1 MQPLINI
8 ENKLALFYK
17 KYYKNELIKGC
28 IFFFSLGVL
37 YLIITIY
44 VESLL
49 WLRPINRFILF
60 WLFIVIELLLFY
72 KFILIPIIKL
82 YKLKE
87 GINNLDSSKIIGN
100 HFPEIKDKLFNL
112 LQLKQSNKTSE
123 LLIASIEQKS
133 DELNPFRF
141 SESISFQASLKYL
154 KYILLPAAF
163 FSLSLINGLN
173 LDFTQ
178 SFNRV
183 VNYQSEFSPP
193 APFTLSLQT
202 SSLDVVEGQSHK
214 VLITSKGKTVP
225 NEVKIVYNN
234 QTYFTKNEGKGVF
247 SFTFLNVI
255 NPIDFYFESGDVS
268 SPFYSIN
275 VIKTPRIKKV
285 KIKLDY
291 PYHTKKQDEI
301 IENTGNLSL
310 PEGTKVEWN
319 IDSKQTD
326 SVSFIEGERR
336 LFFNKLKADNFNFR
350 KTITSNL
357 EYKISSSNTNLKDFE
372 TLSYKIK
379 VVKDEYPTIT
389 IQTNIDSLYRGEAL
403 FAGKVSDDYGLKNLK
418 VVFYDQSNIDKV
430 IIVPIKLSK
439 ENTQTFFYQFPG
451 PTTIEDGVDY
461 EIYFQVSD
469 NDIINGSKS
478 ATSKKYAFRKKTNN
492 EVLQEQFKEQKESI
506 NTLENIFKNN
516 SLDQEKFL
524 KIQNELKNK
533 KDLSWR
539 DKNKIKKVI
548 DRQKKYNE
556 MIERQAEK
564 LYEALD
570 QNKKENK
577 RNQSK
582 TDNLKQRIKELLKS
596 EKQKRILTELQKLA
610 EKINKEDLIKKAE
623 KLAKNNKQQQRSLES
638 LLELTKRFYV
648 EEKTIQIANKLKEL
662 SKKQQNLFK
671 AQDVDLEKQKTIGKE
686 FKDVSKE
693 LDQLAKD
700 NQGLKNPMSLPD
712 LDELEKEVKESL
724 VKSEEKLYQK
734 ENVSAKKEQ
743 EKSSK
748 KMQEMSKKMQ
758 NSISEMQSNSID
770 ENIEDLRKILENL
783 LIFSFK
789 QEESLLRFKELSSG
803 HPDFGKELAKQ
814 NQLKTYFEHVD
825 DSLFVLSMRLPE
837 LTSKIQTELTNT
849 HYNLDRSLE
858 NFAENRFDSG
868 SANQQYVITSANILS
883 DFLSNLL
890 SNLKNS
896 KNSLGQKGKKNSF
909 SLPTIIE
916 KQKGI
921 SEKLKNGLQKNNKKG
936 QDGDEGKK
944 GQKGQKGSNGSKPN
958 TEFKEGPQSEDIFE
972 IFKQQSYLRETLIKI
987 MEKEGDS
994 NGTFKRAIKSME
1006 QLENEIINNG
1016 LTQSSL
1022 KRMQQ
1027 LEYQLLKLNT
1037 ALVKQGKENKKNATP
1052 NTSRYKNN
1060 NLKQLQFKKQFYN
1073 QIEILNRQSLPLQQD
1088 FEKKVQKY
1096 FSKKNKE

>member
-1 MQPLINI
+1 VLFLLKNAIIINI

-49 WLRPINRFILF
+49 WLKPINRFILF

-82 YKLKE
+82 FKLKE

-285 KIKLDY
+285 KINLDY

-319 IDSKQTD
+319 IDSKQTE

-350 KTITSNL
+350 KTIISNL

-389 IQTNIDSLYRGEAL
+389 IQTNIDSLYSGEAL

-478 ATSKKYAFRKKTNN
+478 VISKKYTFRKKTND

-506 NTLENIFKNN
+506 NTLENIFENN
-516 SLDQEKFL
+516 SLDQEKLL

-564 LYEALD
+564 LYKALD
-570 QNKKENK
+570 KNKF
-577 RNQSK
+577 NQSK
-582 TDNLKQRIKELLKS
+582 TDNLKQRIKELLKND
-596 EKQKRILTELQKLA
+596 KQKRILTELQKLS

-648 EEKTIQIANKLKEL
+648 EEKTIQIANKLEEL

-700 NQGLKNPMSLPD
+700 NQALKNPMSLPD
-712 LDELEKEVKESL
+712 LEELEKEVKESL

-868 SANQQYVITSANILS
+868 SANQQYVITSTNILS

-890 SNLKNS
+890 SNLQNS
-896 KNSLGQKGKKNSF
+896 KNSLGKKGKKNSF
-909 SLPTIIE
+909 SLPTLIE

-921 SEKLKNGLQKNNKKG
+921 SEKLKNGLQKSKKKG
-936 QDGDEGKK
+936 QDGNEGGKGKK
-944 GQKGQKGSNGSKPN
+944 GSSGSKS
-958 TEFKEGPQSEDIFE
+958 TSEFNEGGQSGDIFE
-972 IFKQQSYLRETLIKI
+972 IFKQQSYLRETLTKI
-987 MEKEGDS
+987 MAKEGDS
-994 NGTFKRAIKSME
+994 NGTFKKAIKSME

-1016 LTQSSL
+1016 FTQSTL

-1037 ALVKQGKENKKNATP
+1037 ALIQQGKEKNKKATP
-1052 NTSRYKNN
+1052 NTSNYKNN

-1073 QIEILNRQSLPLQQD
+1073 QIEILNRQSLPLQQN

>member
-1 MQPLINI
+1 MQSSINI

-49 WLRPINRFILF
+49 WLKPINRFVLF

-82 YKLKE
+82 FKLKE

-133 DELNPFRF
+133 DELYPFRF

-255 NPIDFYFESGDVS
+255 NPIDFYFESGVVS
-268 SPFYSIN
+268 SPFYNIN

-319 IDSKQTD
+319 IDSKQTET
-326 SVSFIEGERR
+326 VSFIEGERR
-336 LFFNKLKADNFNFR
+336 LFFNKLKSDNFNFR
-350 KTITSNL
+350 KTIISNL

-389 IQTNIDSLYRGEAL
+389 IQTNIDSLYGGEAL

-478 ATSKKYAFRKKTNN
+478 VISKKYTFRKKTND

-506 NTLENIFKNN
+506 NTLENIFENN
-516 SLDQEKFL
+516 SLDQKKLL

-539 DKNKIKKVI
+539 DKDKIKKVI
-548 DRQKKYNE
+548 DRQNKYNE

-570 QNKKENK
+570 QNRQENK

-582 TDNLKQRIKELLKS
+582 TDILKQRIKELLKS
-596 EKQKRILTELQKLA
+596 EKQKRILTELQKLS

-671 AQDVDLEKQKTIGKE
+671 AQDVDLEKQKTIGRE

-700 NQGLKNPMSLPD
+700 NQALKNPMSLPD
-712 LDELEKEVKESL
+712 LEELEKEVKESL
-724 VKSEEKLYQK
+724 VKSEKKLYQK
-734 ENVSAKKEQ
+734 ENVSAKKLQ

-748 KMQEMSKKMQ
+748 KMKEMSKKMQ

-868 SANQQYVITSANILS
+868 SANQQYVITSTNILS

-890 SNLKNS
+890 SNLQNS
-896 KNSLGQKGKKNSF
+896 KNSLGNKGKKNSF
-909 SLPTIIE
+909 SLPTLIE

-921 SEKLKNGLQKNNKKG
+921 SEKLKNGLQKSKKKG
-936 QDGDEGKK
+936 QDGHEGGKGKK
-944 GQKGQKGSNGSKPN
+944 GSSGSKSTSKFN
-958 TEFKEGPQSEDIFE
+958 EGGQSGDIFE
-972 IFKQQSYLRETLIKI
+972 IFKQQSYLRETLTKI
-987 MEKEGDS
+987 MAKEGDS
-994 NGTFKRAIKSME
+994 NGTFKKAIKSME

-1016 LTQSSL
+1016 FTQSVL

-1037 ALVKQGKENKKNATP
+1037 ALIQQGKEKNKKATP
-1052 NTSRYKNN
+1052 NTSNYKNN
-1060 NLKQLQFKKQFYN
+1060 NLKQLQFKKGFYN
-1073 QIEILNRQSLPLQQD
+1073 QIEILNRQSLPLQQN

>member
-1 MQPLINI
+1 MQSLINI

-49 WLRPINRFILF
+49 WLKPINRFILF

-82 YKLKE
+82 FKLKE

-100 HFPEIKDKLFNL
+100 HFPEIKDKLLNL
-112 LQLKQSNKTSE
+112 LQLKQANKTSE

-163 FSLSLINGLN
+163 FSLSFISGLN

-193 APFTLSLQT
+193 APFTLSLMP
-202 SSLDVVEGQSHK
+202 SSLEVIEGQSYK
-214 VLITSKGKTVP
+214 VLIASKGNTLP

-234 QTYFTKNEGKGVF
+234 QTYFTKNEGDGVF
-247 SFTFLNVI
+247 SFTFLNII
-255 NPIDFYFESGDVS
+255 NPVDFYFESGEVT
-268 SPFYSIN
+268 SPFYSIT
-275 VIKTPRIKKV
+275 VIKTPLIKKI

-291 PYHTKKQDEI
+291 PYHTKKQDET
-301 IENTGNLSL
+301 IENTGNFIL
-310 PEGTKVEWN
+310 PEGTNVEWN

-326 SVSFIEGERR
+326 SVAFIDGERR
-336 LFFNKLKADNFNFR
+336 MFFKRIKTDKFNY
-350 KTITSNL
+350 KKKITSNL

-379 VVKDEYPTIT
+379 VIKDEYPTIT
-389 IQTNIDSLYRGEAL
+389 IQTNIDSLFGGEAL
-403 FAGKVSDDYGLKNLK
+403 FAGKVSDDYGLKNLQ
-418 VVFYDQSNIDKV
+418 VVFYDQSKIDKV
-430 IIVPIKLSK
+430 NIVPIKLSK

-451 PTTIEDGVDY
+451 STSIKDGVNY

-478 ATSKKYAFRKKTNN
+478 VISKKYTFRKKTND

-506 NTLENIFKNN
+506 NTLENIYENN
-516 SLDQEKFL
+516 RLEQDKLQ

-539 DKNKIKKVI
+539 DKNKVKKVV
-548 DRQKKYNE
+548 DRQNKYNE

-564 LYEALD
+564 LYKALD
-570 QNKKENK
+570 KNKF
-577 RNQSK
+577 NQSK
-582 TDNLKQRIKELLKS
+582 TENLKQRIKELLKTD
-596 EKQKRILTELQKLA
+596 KQKRILTELQKLS

-648 EEKTIQIANKLKEL
+648 EEKTIQIANKLEEL

-671 AQDVDLEKQKTIGKE
+671 TQDVNLEKQKKIRKE
-686 FKDVSKE
+686 FKDISKE
-693 LDQLAKD
+693 LDQLVKD

-712 LDELEKEVKESL
+712 LEELEKEVKESL

-868 SANQQYVITSANILS
+868 SANQQYVITSTNILS

-890 SNLKNS
+890 SNLQNS
-896 KNSLGQKGKKNSF
+896 KNSLGKKGEKNSF
-909 SLPTIIE
+909 SLPTLIE

-921 SEKLKNGLQKNNKKG
+921 SEKLKNGLQKSKKKG
-936 QDGDEGKK
+936 QDGNEGKK
-944 GQKGQKGSNGSKPN
+944 GKKDPSGSKSSS
-958 TEFKEGPQSEDIFE
+958 EFNEGGQSGDLFE
-972 IFKQQSYLRETLIKI
+972 IFKQQSYLRETLTKI
-987 MEKEGDS
+987 MAREGDPK
-994 NGTFKRAIKSME
+994 GTFKKAIKSME

-1016 LTQSSL
+1016 FTQSTL

-1037 ALVKQGKENKKNATP
+1037 ALIQQGKEKNKKATP
-1052 NTSRYKNN
+1052 NTLNYKNN

-1073 QIEILNRQSLPLQQD
+1073 QIEILNRQSLPLQQN

>member
-1 MQPLINI
+1 MQSLINI

-28 IFFFSLGVL
+28 IFFFSLGIL
-37 YLIITIY
+37 YLIITVY
-44 VESLL
+44 VESIL
-49 WLRPINRFILF
+49 WLKPINRFVLF
-60 WLFIVIELLLFY
+60 WLFIAIELLLFS

-82 YKLKE
+82 FKLKD

-100 HFPEIKDKLFNL
+100 HFPEIKDKLLNL
-112 LQLKQSNKTSE
+112 LQLKQANKTSE

-163 FSLSLINGLN
+163 FSLSFISGLN

-193 APFTLSLQT
+193 APFTLSLMP
-202 SSLDVVEGQSHK
+202 SSLEVIEGQSHK
-214 VLITSKGKTVP
+214 VLIASKGNTLP

-234 QTYFTKNEGKGVF
+234 QTYFTKNEGDGVF
-247 SFTFLNVI
+247 SFTFLNIIKPV
-255 NPIDFYFESGDVS
+255 DFYFESGEVA
-268 SPFYSIN
+268 SPFYSIT
-275 VIKTPRIKKV
+275 VIKIPLIKKI

-291 PYHTKKQDEI
+291 PYYTKKQDET

-326 SVSFIEGERR
+326 SVAFIDGERR
-336 LFFNKLKADNFNFR
+336 MFFKRIKTDKFNY
-350 KTITSNL
+350 KKKITSNL

-379 VVKDEYPTIT
+379 VIKDEYPTIT
-389 IQTNIDSLYRGEAL
+389 IQTNIDSLYGGEAL
-403 FAGKVSDDYGLKNLK
+403 FAGKVSDDYGLKNLQ
-418 VVFYDQSNIDKV
+418 VVFYDQSKIDKV
-430 IIVPIKLSK
+430 NIVPIKLSK

-451 PTTIEDGVDY
+451 STSIKDGVNY

-478 ATSKKYAFRKKTNN
+478 VISKKYTFRKKTND

-506 NTLENIFKNN
+506 NTLENIYENN
-516 SLDQEKFL
+516 RLEQDKLQ

-539 DKNKIKKVI
+539 DKNKVKKVV
-548 DRQKKYNE
+548 DRQNKYNE

-564 LYEALD
+564 LYKALD
-570 QNKKENK
+570 KNKF
-577 RNQSK
+577 NQSK
-582 TDNLKQRIKELLKS
+582 TENLKQRIKELLKTD
-596 EKQKRILTELQKLA
+596 KQKRILTELQKLS

-648 EEKTIQIANKLKEL
+648 EEKTIQIANKLEEL

-671 AQDVDLEKQKTIGKE
+671 TQDVNLEKQKKIRKE
-686 FKDVSKE
+686 FKDISKE
-693 LDQLAKD
+693 LDQLVKD

-712 LDELEKEVKESL
+712 LEELEKEVKESL

-868 SANQQYVITSANILS
+868 SANQQYVITSTNILS

-890 SNLKNS
+890 SNLQNS
-896 KNSLGQKGKKNSF
+896 KNSLGKKGKKNSF
-909 SLPTIIE
+909 SLPTLIE

-921 SEKLKNGLQKNNKKG
+921 SEKLKNGLQKSKKKG
-936 QDGDEGKK
+936 QDGNEGEKGKK
-944 GQKGQKGSNGSKPN
+944 DPSGSKS
-958 TEFKEGPQSEDIFE
+958 TSEFNEGGQSGDLFE
-972 IFKQQSYLRETLIKI
+972 IFKQQSYLRETLTKI
-987 MEKEGDS
+987 MAREGDP
-994 NGTFKRAIKSME
+994 NGTFKKAIKSME

-1016 LTQSSL
+1016 FTQSTL

-1037 ALVKQGKENKKNATP
+1037 ALIQQGKEKNKKATP
-1052 NTSRYKNN
+1052 NTSNYKNN

-1073 QIEILNRQSLPLQQD
+1073 QIEILNRQSLPLQQN

>member
-1 MQPLINI
+1 MQSSINI

-49 WLRPINRFILF
+49 WLKPINRFVLF

-82 YKLKE
+82 FKLKE

-319 IDSKQTD
+319 IDSKQTE

-336 LFFNKLKADNFNFR
+336 LFFNKLKSDNFNFR
-350 KTITSNL
+350 KTIISNL

-389 IQTNIDSLYRGEAL
+389 IQTNIDSLYSGEAL

-478 ATSKKYAFRKKTNN
+478 ATSKKYTFRKKTND

-516 SLDQEKFL
+516 SLDQEKLL

-570 QNKKENK
+570 QNKQENK

-596 EKQKRILTELQKLA
+596 EKQKRILTELQKLS

-671 AQDVDLEKQKTIGKE
+671 AQDVDLEKQKTIGRE

-700 NQGLKNPMSLPD
+700 NQALKNPMSLPD
-712 LDELEKEVKESL
+712 LEELEKEVKESL
-724 VKSEEKLYQK
+724 VKSEKKLYQK
-734 ENVSAKKEQ
+734 ENVSAKKLQ

-748 KMQEMSKKMQ
+748 KMKEMSKKMQ

-868 SANQQYVITSANILS
+868 SANQQYVITSTNILS

-890 SNLKNS
+890 SNLQNS
-896 KNSLGQKGKKNSF
+896 KNSLGNNGKKNSF
-909 SLPTIIE
+909 SLPTLIE

-921 SEKLKNGLQKNNKKG
+921 SEKLKNGLQKSKKKG
-936 QDGDEGKK
+936 QDGHEGGKGKK
-944 GQKGQKGSNGSKPN
+944 GSSGSKSTSKFN
-958 TEFKEGPQSEDIFE
+958 EGGQSGDIFE
-972 IFKQQSYLRETLIKI
+972 IFKQQSYLRETLTKI
-987 MEKEGDS
+987 MAKEGDS
-994 NGTFKRAIKSME
+994 NGTFKKAIKSME

-1016 LTQSSL
+1016 FTQSAL

-1037 ALVKQGKENKKNATP
+1037 ALIQQGKEKNKKATP
-1052 NTSRYKNN
+1052 NTSNYKNN

-1073 QIEILNRQSLPLQQD
+1073 QIEILNRQSLPLQQN

>member
-1 MQPLINI
+1 MQSLINI

-82 YKLKE
+82 FKLKE

-100 HFPEIKDKLFNL
+100 HFPEIKDKLLNL
-112 LQLKQSNKTSE
+112 LQLKQANKTSE

-163 FSLSLINGLN
+163 FSLSLINGLD

-255 NPIDFYFESGDVS
+255 NPIDFYFESGVVS
-268 SPFYSIN
+268 SPFYNIN

-350 KTITSNL
+350 KTIISSL

-389 IQTNIDSLYRGEAL
+389 IQTNIDSLYSGEAL

-418 VVFYDQSNIDKV
+418 VVFYDQSKIDKV
-430 IIVPIKLSK
+430 NIVPIKLSK

-478 ATSKKYAFRKKTNN
+478 VISKKYTFRKKTND

-506 NTLENIFKNN
+506 NTLENIFENN
-516 SLDQEKFL
+516 SLDQEKLL

-564 LYEALD
+564 LYKVLD
-570 QNKKENK
+570 KNKF
-577 RNQSK
+577 NQSK
-582 TDNLKQRIKELLKS
+582 TDNLKQRIKELLKND
-596 EKQKRILTELQKLA
+596 KQKRILTELQKLS

-648 EEKTIQIANKLKEL
+648 EEKTIQIANKLEEL

-712 LDELEKEVKESL
+712 LEELEKEVKESL

-868 SANQQYVITSANILS
+868 SANQQYVITSTNILS

-890 SNLKNS
+890 SNLQNS
-896 KNSLGQKGKKNSF
+896 KNSLGKKGKKNSF
-909 SLPTIIE
+909 SLPTLIE

-921 SEKLKNGLQKNNKKG
+921 SEKLKNGLQKSKKKG
-936 QDGDEGKK
+936 QDGHEGGKGKK
-944 GQKGQKGSNGSKPN
+944 GSSGSKS
-958 TEFKEGPQSEDIFE
+958 TSEFNEGGQSGDIFE
-972 IFKQQSYLRETLIKI
+972 IFKQQSYLRETLTKI
-987 MEKEGDS
+987 MAKEGDS
-994 NGTFKRAIKSME
+994 NGTFKKAIKSME

-1016 LTQSSL
+1016 FTQSAL

-1037 ALVKQGKENKKNATP
+1037 ALIQQGKEKNKKATP
-1052 NTSRYKNN
+1052 NTSNYKNN

-1073 QIEILNRQSLPLQQD
+1073 QIEILNRQSLPLQQN

>member
-1 MQPLINI
+1 MQSLTNI

-17 KYYKNELIKGC
+17 KYYKNDLIKGC
-28 IFFFSLGVL
+28 IFFFSLGIL
-37 YLIITIY
+37 YLIITVY
-44 VESLL
+44 VESVL
-49 WLRPINRFILF
+49 WLKPINRFVLF
-60 WLFIVIELLLFY
+60 WLFIVIELLLFS

-82 YKLKE
+82 FKLKE

-100 HFPEIKDKLFNL
+100 YFPEIKDKLLNL
-112 LQLKQSNKTSE
+112 LQLKQADKTSD

-234 QTYFTKNEGKGVF
+234 QTYFTKNEGKGAF
-247 SFTFLNVI
+247 SFIFLNVI

-275 VIKTPRIKKV
+275 VIKTPLIKKV

-319 IDSKQTD
+319 IDSKQTE

-336 LFFNKLKADNFNFR
+336 LFFSKLTEDNFNFR
-350 KTITSNL
+350 KTIISSL

-389 IQTNIDSLYRGEAL
+389 IQTNIDSLYSGEAL

-430 IIVPIKLSK
+430 NIVPIKLSK

-451 PTTIEDGVDY
+451 STSIEDGVDY

-478 ATSKKYAFRKKTNN
+478 VISKKYTFRKKTND
-492 EVLQEQFKEQKESI
+492 EVLQEQIKEQKESI

-516 SLDQEKFL
+516 SLDQEKLL

-539 DKNKIKKVI
+539 DKNKINKVI
-548 DRQKKYNE
+548 DRQNKYNE

-564 LYEALD
+564 LYKALD
-570 QNKKENK
+570 KNKF
-577 RNQSK
+577 NQSK
-582 TDNLKQRIKELLKS
+582 SDNLKQRIKELLKND
-596 EKQKRILTELQKLA
+596 KQKRILTELQKLS
-610 EKINKEDLIKKAE
+610 EKINKEELIKKAE

-648 EEKTIQIANKLKEL
+648 EEKTIQIANKLEEL

-712 LDELEKEVKESL
+712 LEELEKEVKESL
-724 VKSEEKLYQK
+724 VKSEKKLYQK
-734 ENVSAKKEQ
+734 ENVLAKKEQ

-868 SANQQYVITSANILS
+868 SANQQYVITSTNILS

-890 SNLKNS
+890 SNLQNS
-896 KNSLGQKGKKNSF
+896 KNSLGKKGKKNSF
-909 SLPTIIE
+909 SLPTLIE

-921 SEKLKNGLQKNNKKG
+921 SEKLKNGLQKSKKKG
-936 QDGDEGKK
+936 QDGNEGEKGKK
-944 GQKGQKGSNGSKPN
+944 GSSGSKS
-958 TEFKEGPQSEDIFE
+958 TSEFNKGGQSGDIFE
-972 IFKQQSYLRETLIKI
+972 IFKQQSYLRETLTKI
-987 MEKEGDS
+987 MAKEGDS
-994 NGTFKRAIKSME
+994 NGTFKKAIKSME

-1016 LTQSSL
+1016 FTQSTL

-1037 ALVKQGKENKKNATP
+1037 ALVQQGKQKNKKATP
-1052 NTSRYKNN
+1052 NTSNYKNN

-1073 QIEILNRQSLPLQQD
+1073 QIEILNRQSLPLQQN

>member
-1 MQPLINI
+1 MQSSINI

-49 WLRPINRFILF
+49 WLKPINRFVLF

-82 YKLKE
+82 FKLKE

-100 HFPEIKDKLFNL
+100 HFPEIKDKLLNL
-112 LQLKQSNKTSE
+112 LQLKQANKTSE

-275 VIKTPRIKKV
+275 IIKTPRIKKV
-285 KIKLDY
+285 KINLDY

-310 PEGTKVEWN
+310 PEGTKVQWN

-326 SVSFIEGERR
+326 SVAFIDGARR
-336 LFFNKLKADNFNFR
+336 FFFNKLADDNFNFK

-478 ATSKKYAFRKKTNN
+478 AISKKYTFRKKTND

-516 SLDQEKFL
+516 GLDQEKLL

-671 AQDVDLEKQKTIGKE
+671 AQDVDLEKQKTIGRE

-700 NQGLKNPMSLPD
+700 NQALKNPMSLPD
-712 LDELEKEVKESL
+712 LEELEKEVKESL

-734 ENVSAKKEQ
+734 ANVSAKKEQ

-868 SANQQYVITSANILS
+868 SANQQYVITSTNILS

-890 SNLKNS
+890 SNLQNS
-896 KNSLGQKGKKNSF
+896 KNSLGNKGKKNSF
-909 SLPTIIE
+909 SLPTLIE

-921 SEKLKNGLQKNNKKG
+921 SEKLKNGLQKSKKKG
-936 QDGDEGKK
+936 QDGHEGGKGKK
-944 GQKGQKGSNGSKPN
+944 GSSGSKSTSKFN
-958 TEFKEGPQSEDIFE
+958 EGGQSGDIFE
-972 IFKQQSYLRETLIKI
+972 IFKQQSYLRETLTKI
-987 MEKEGDS
+987 MAKEGDS
-994 NGTFKRAIKSME
+994 NGTFKKAIKSME

-1016 LTQSSL
+1016 FTQSVL

-1037 ALVKQGKENKKNATP
+1037 ALIQQGKEKNKKATP
-1052 NTSRYKNN
+1052 NTSNYKNN

-1073 QIEILNRQSLPLQQD
+1073 QIEILNRQSLPLQQN

>member
-1 MQPLINI
+1 MQSLINI

-49 WLRPINRFILF
+49 WLKPINRFILF

-82 YKLKE
+82 FKLKE

-100 HFPEIKDKLFNL
+100 HFPEIKDKLLNL
-112 LQLKQSNKTSE
+112 LQLKQANKTSE

-163 FSLSLINGLN
+163 FSLSFISGLN

-193 APFTLSLQT
+193 APFTLSLMP
-202 SSLDVVEGQSHK
+202 SSLEVIEGQSHK
-214 VLITSKGKTVP
+214 VLIASKGNTLP

-234 QTYFTKNEGKGVF
+234 QTYFTKNEGDGVF
-247 SFTFLNVI
+247 SFTFLNIIKPV
-255 NPIDFYFESGDVS
+255 DFYFESGEVA
-268 SPFYSIN
+268 SPFYSIT
-275 VIKTPRIKKV
+275 VIKTPLIKKI

-291 PYHTKKQDEI
+291 PYHTKKQDET
-301 IENTGNLSL
+301 IENTGNFIL
-310 PEGTKVEWN
+310 PEGTNVEWN

-326 SVSFIEGERR
+326 SVAFIDGERR
-336 LFFNKLKADNFNFR
+336 MFFKRIKTDKFNY
-350 KTITSNL
+350 KKKITSNL

-379 VVKDEYPTIT
+379 VIKDEYPTIT
-389 IQTNIDSLYRGEAL
+389 IQTNIDSLYGGEAL
-403 FAGKVSDDYGLKNLK
+403 FAGKVSDDYGLKNLQ
-418 VVFYDQSNIDKV
+418 VVFYDQSKIDKV
-430 IIVPIKLSK
+430 NIVPIKLSK

-451 PTTIEDGVDY
+451 STSIKDGVNY

-478 ATSKKYAFRKKTNN
+478 VISKKYTFRKKTND

-506 NTLENIFKNN
+506 NTLENIYENN
-516 SLDQEKFL
+516 RLEQDKLQ

-539 DKNKIKKVI
+539 DKNKVKKVV
-548 DRQKKYNE
+548 DRQNKYNE

-564 LYEALD
+564 LYKALD
-570 QNKKENK
+570 KNKF
-577 RNQSK
+577 NQSK
-582 TDNLKQRIKELLKS
+582 TENLKQRIKELLKS
-596 EKQKRILTELQKLA
+596 DKQKRILTELQKLS

-648 EEKTIQIANKLKEL
+648 EEKTIQIANKLEEL

-671 AQDVDLEKQKTIGKE
+671 TQDVNLEKQKKIRKE
-686 FKDVSKE
+686 FKDISKE
-693 LDQLAKD
+693 LDQLVKD

-712 LDELEKEVKESL
+712 LEELEKEVKESL

-734 ENVSAKKEQ
+734 ESVSAKKEQ
-743 EKSSK
+743 EKSSN
-748 KMQEMSKKMQ
+748 KMQEMSKKIQ
-758 NSISEMQSNSID
+758 NSVSEMQSNNID

-868 SANQQYVITSANILS
+868 SANQQYVITSTNILS

-890 SNLKNS
+890 SNLQNS
-896 KNSLGQKGKKNSF
+896 KNSLGKKGKKNSF
-909 SLPTIIE
+909 SLPTLIE

-921 SEKLKNGLQKNNKKG
+921 SEKLKNGLQKSKKKDQG
-936 QDGDEGKK
+936 GNEGEKGKK
-944 GQKGQKGSNGSKPN
+944 DPSGSKS
-958 TEFKEGPQSEDIFE
+958 TSEFNEGGQSGDLFE
-972 IFKQQSYLRETLIKI
+972 IFKQQSYLRETLTKI
-987 MEKEGDS
+987 MAREGDS
-994 NGTFKRAIKSME
+994 NGVFKKVIKSME

-1016 LTQSSL
+1016 FTQSTL

-1037 ALVKQGKENKKNATP
+1037 ALIQQGKEKNKKATP
-1052 NTSRYKNN
+1052 NTSNYKNN

-1073 QIEILNRQSLPLQQD
+1073 QIEILNRQSLPLQQN

>member
-1 MQPLINI
+1 MQSLINI

-100 HFPEIKDKLFNL
+100 HFPEIKDKLLNL
-112 LQLKQSNKTSE
+112 LQLKQANKTSE

-319 IDSKQTD
+319 IDSKQTE

-336 LFFNKLKADNFNFR
+336 LFFNKLKSDNFNFR
-350 KTITSNL
+350 KTIISNL

-389 IQTNIDSLYRGEAL
+389 IQTNIDSLYSGEAL

-478 ATSKKYAFRKKTNN
+478 ATSKKYTFRKKTND

-516 SLDQEKFL
+516 SLDQEKLL

-570 QNKKENK
+570 QNKQENK

-596 EKQKRILTELQKLA
+596 EKQKRILTELQKLS

-671 AQDVDLEKQKTIGKE
+671 AQDVDLEKQKTIGRE

-700 NQGLKNPMSLPD
+700 NQALKKPMSLPD
-712 LDELEKEVKESL
+712 LEELEKEVKESL
-724 VKSEEKLYQK
+724 VKSEKKLYQK
-734 ENVSAKKEQ
+734 ENVSAKKLQ

-748 KMQEMSKKMQ
+748 KMKEMSKKMQ

-868 SANQQYVITSANILS
+868 SANQQYVITSTNILS

-890 SNLKNS
+890 SNLQNS
-896 KNSLGQKGKKNSF
+896 KNSLGNKGKKNSF
-909 SLPTIIE
+909 SLPTLIE

-921 SEKLKNGLQKNNKKG
+921 SEKLKNGLQKSKKKG
-936 QDGDEGKK
+936 QDGHEGGKGKK
-944 GQKGQKGSNGSKPN
+944 GSSGSKS
-958 TEFKEGPQSEDIFE
+958 TSEFNEGGQSGDIFE
-972 IFKQQSYLRETLIKI
+972 IFKQQSYLRETLTKI
-987 MEKEGDS
+987 MAKEGDS
-994 NGTFKRAIKSME
+994 NGTFKKAIKSME

-1016 LTQSSL
+1016 FTQSTL

-1037 ALVKQGKENKKNATP
+1037 ALIQQGKEKNKKATP
-1052 NTSRYKNN
+1052 NTSNYKNN

-1073 QIEILNRQSLPLQQD
+1073 QIEILNRQSLPLQQN

>member
-1 MQPLINI
+1 MQSLINI

-49 WLRPINRFILF
+49 WLKPINRFILF

-82 YKLKE
+82 FKLKE

-100 HFPEIKDKLFNL
+100 HFPEIKDKLLNL
-112 LQLKQSNKTSE
+112 LQLKQANKTSE

-163 FSLSLINGLN
+163 FSLSFISGLN

-193 APFTLSLQT
+193 APFTLSLMP
-202 SSLDVVEGQSHK
+202 SSLEVVEGQSHK
-214 VLITSKGKTVP
+214 VLIASKGNTLP

-234 QTYFTKNEGKGVF
+234 QTYFTKNEGDGVF
-247 SFTFLNVI
+247 SFTFLNII
-255 NPIDFYFESGDVS
+255 NPVDFYFESGEVT
-268 SPFYSIN
+268 SPFYSIT
-275 VIKTPRIKKV
+275 VIKTPLIKKI

-291 PYHTKKQDEI
+291 PNHTKKQDET
-301 IENTGNLSL
+301 IENTGNFIL
-310 PEGTKVEWN
+310 PEGTNVEWN

-326 SVSFIEGERR
+326 SVAFIDGERR
-336 LFFNKLKADNFNFR
+336 MFFKRIKTDKFNY
-350 KTITSNL
+350 KKKITSNL

-379 VVKDEYPTIT
+379 VIKDEYPTIT
-389 IQTNIDSLYRGEAL
+389 IQTNIDSLFGGEAL
-403 FAGKVSDDYGLKNLK
+403 FAGKVSDDYGLKNLQ
-418 VVFYDQSNIDKV
+418 VVFYDQSKIDKV
-430 IIVPIKLSK
+430 NIVSIKLSK

-451 PTTIEDGVDY
+451 STSIKDGVNY

-478 ATSKKYAFRKKTNN
+478 VISKKYTFRKKTND

-506 NTLENIFKNN
+506 NTLENIYENN
-516 SLDQEKFL
+516 WLEQDKLQ

-533 KDLSWR
+533 KDLNWR
-539 DKNKIKKVI
+539 DKNKIKKVV
-548 DRQKKYNE
+548 DRQNKYNE

-564 LYEALD
+564 LYKALD
-570 QNKKENK
+570 KNKF
-577 RNQSK
+577 NQSK
-582 TDNLKQRIKELLKS
+582 TENLKQRIKELLKS
-596 EKQKRILTELQKLA
+596 DKQKRILTELQKLS

-623 KLAKNNKQQQRSLES
+623 KLAKNNKQQQRGLES

-648 EEKTIQIANKLKEL
+648 EEKTIQIANKLEEL

-671 AQDVDLEKQKTIGKE
+671 TQDVNLEKQKTIRKE
-686 FKDVSKE
+686 FKDISKE

-712 LDELEKEVKESL
+712 LEELEKEVKESL

-734 ENVSAKKEQ
+734 ESVSAKKEQ

-748 KMQEMSKKMQ
+748 KMQEMSKKIQ
-758 NSISEMQSNSID
+758 NSVSEMQSNSID

-868 SANQQYVITSANILS
+868 SANQQYVITSTNILS

-890 SNLKNS
+890 SNLQNS
-896 KNSLGQKGKKNSF
+896 KNSLGKKGKKNSF
-909 SLPTIIE
+909 SLPTLIE

-921 SEKLKNGLQKNNKKG
+921 SEKLKNGLQKSKKKD
-936 QDGDEGKK
+936 QDGNEGEKGKK
-944 GQKGQKGSNGSKPN
+944 DPSGSKS
-958 TEFKEGPQSEDIFE
+958 TSEFNEGGQSGDLFE
-972 IFKQQSYLRETLIKI
+972 IFKQQSYLRETLTKI
-987 MEKEGDS
+987 MAREGDS
-994 NGTFKRAIKSME
+994 NGVFKKVIKSME

-1016 LTQSSL
+1016 FTQSTL

-1027 LEYQLLKLNT
+1027 LEYKLLKLNT
-1037 ALVKQGKENKKNATP
+1037 ALIQQGKEKNKKATP
-1052 NTSRYKNN
+1052 NTSNYKNN

-1073 QIEILNRQSLPLQQD
+1073 QIEILNRQSLPLQQN

>member
-1 MQPLINI
+1 MQSLTNI
-8 ENKLALFYK
+8 ENKLTLFYK

-28 IFFFSLGVL
+28 IFFFSLGVF
-37 YLIITIY
+37 YLIITVY
-44 VESLL
+44 VESVL
-49 WLRPINRFILF
+49 WLKPVNRFVLF

-82 YKLKE
+82 FKLKE

-100 HFPEIKDKLFNL
+100 HFPEIKDKLLNL
-112 LQLKQSNKTSE
+112 LQLKQVNKTSE

-133 DELNPFRF
+133 EELTPFRF
-141 SESISFQASLKYL
+141 SESVSFQANLKYL
-154 KYILLPAAF
+154 KYTLLPAVF
-163 FSLSLINGLN
+163 FSLSLISELN

-183 VNYQSEFSPP
+183 INYQSEFSPP
-193 APFTLSLQT
+193 APFTLSLPT
-202 SSLDVVEGQSHK
+202 SSLDVVEGQSQK
-214 VLITSKGKTVP
+214 VLIASKGNTQP
-225 NEVKIVYNN
+225 NEVKITYNN
-234 QTYFTKNEGKGVF
+234 QTYFTKNEGEGFF

-255 NPIDFYFESGDVS
+255 NPIDFYFESGIVS
-268 SPFYSIN
+268 SPFYTIN
-275 VIKTPRIKKV
+275 VIKTPRIKNI

-301 IENTGNLSL
+301 IENTGNFIL

-326 SVSFIEGERR
+326 SIAFIEGERR
-336 LFFNKLKADNFNFR
+336 LFFNKLKKDGFNFK
-350 KTITSNL
+350 KTIKNNL
-357 EYKISSSNTNLKDFE
+357 EYKISSSNANLKDFE

-389 IQTNIDSLYRGEAL
+389 IQTNIDSLYGGEAL

-418 VVFYDQSNIDKV
+418 VIFYDQSKKDNVSIE
-430 IIVPIKLSK
+430 PIKLSK

-451 PTTIEDGVDY
+451 STTIEDGIDY
-461 EIYFQVSD
+461 EIYFKVSD

-478 ATSKKYAFRKKTNN
+478 VISKKYSFRKKTNS
-492 EVLQEQFKEQKESI
+492 EVLQEQFKEQRESI
-506 NTLENIFKNN
+506 NTLENIFENN
-516 SLDQEKFL
+516 RLEEEKLF

-533 KDLSWR
+533 KEFSWR
-539 DKNKIKKVI
+539 DKNKVKNVI

-564 LYEALD
+564 LYKSLD
-570 QNKKENK
+570 QNKQVNK
-577 RNQSK
+577 LSQSK
-582 TDNLKQRIKELLKS
+582 TDNLKERVKELLKS
-596 EKQKRILTELQKLA
+596 DKQKRILSELQKLS
-610 EKINKEDLIKKAE
+610 EKINKEDFIKKAE

-648 EEKTIQIANKLKEL
+648 EEKTIQLANKIQEL
-662 SKKQQNLFK
+662 SKKQQNLDNS
-671 AQDVDLEKQKTIGKE
+671 QDLALEKQKTIGKE
-686 FKDVSKE
+686 FKDISKE
-693 LDQLAKD
+693 LDQLVKD
-700 NQGLKNPMSLPD
+700 NQGLKDPMSLPD
-712 LDELEKEVKESL
+712 LKEIENDVNESL
-724 VKSEEKLYQK
+724 VKSEEKLFK
-734 ENVSAKKEQ
+734 KDNISAKKEQ
-743 EKSSK
+743 EKSSQ
-748 KMQEMSKKMQ
+748 KMQEMSNKIQ
-758 NSISEMQSNSID
+758 NSISEMQSNSVD

-783 LIFSFK
+783 LVFSFK

-921 SEKLKNGLQKNNKKG
+921 SEKLKNKLQKSKKKG
-936 QDGDEGKK
+936 QDGSEGEKGKK
-944 GQKGQKGSNGSKPN
+944 GSSGSKP
-958 TEFKEGPQSEDIFE
+958 TSEFNEGGQSGDIFE
-972 IFKQQSYLRETLIKI
+972 IFKQQSYLRETLTKI
-987 MEKEGDS
+987 MANEGDS
-994 NGTFKRAIKSME
+994 NGAFKKAIKSME

-1016 LTQSSL
+1016 FTQSTL

-1037 ALVKQGKENKKNATP
+1037 ALIQQGKENKKIATP

>member
-1 MQPLINI
+1 MQSLINI

-49 WLRPINRFILF
+49 WLKPINRFILF

-82 YKLKE
+82 FKLKE

-100 HFPEIKDKLFNL
+100 HFPEIKDKLLNL
-112 LQLKQSNKTSE
+112 LQLKQANKTSE

-163 FSLSLINGLN
+163 FSLSFISGLN

-193 APFTLSLQT
+193 APFTLSLMP
-202 SSLDVVEGQSHK
+202 SSLEVIEGQSYK
-214 VLITSKGKTVP
+214 VLIASKGNTLP

-234 QTYFTKNEGKGVF
+234 QTYFTKNEGDGVF
-247 SFTFLNVI
+247 SFTFLNII
-255 NPIDFYFESGDVS
+255 NPVDFYFESGEVT
-268 SPFYSIN
+268 SPFYSIT
-275 VIKTPRIKKV
+275 VIKTPLIKKI

-291 PYHTKKQDEI
+291 PYHTKKQDET
-301 IENTGNLSL
+301 IENTGNFIL
-310 PEGTKVEWN
+310 PEGTNVEWN

-326 SVSFIEGERR
+326 SVAFIDGERR
-336 LFFNKLKADNFNFR
+336 MFFKRIKTDKFNY
-350 KTITSNL
+350 KKKITSNL

-379 VVKDEYPTIT
+379 VIKDEYPTIT
-389 IQTNIDSLYRGEAL
+389 IQTNIDSLYGGEAL
-403 FAGKVSDDYGLKNLK
+403 FAGKVSDDYGLKNLQ
-418 VVFYDQSNIDKV
+418 VVFYDQSKIDKV
-430 IIVPIKLSK
+430 NIVPIKLSK

-451 PTTIEDGVDY
+451 STSIKDGVNY

-478 ATSKKYAFRKKTNN
+478 VISKKYTFRKKTND

-506 NTLENIFKNN
+506 NTLENIYENN
-516 SLDQEKFL
+516 RLEQDKLQ

-539 DKNKIKKVI
+539 DKNKVKKVV
-548 DRQKKYNE
+548 DRQNKYNE

-564 LYEALD
+564 LYKALD
-570 QNKKENK
+570 KNKF
-577 RNQSK
+577 NQSK
-582 TDNLKQRIKELLKS
+582 TENLKQRIKELLKTD
-596 EKQKRILTELQKLA
+596 KQKRILTELQKLS

-648 EEKTIQIANKLKEL
+648 EEKTIQIANKLEEL

-671 AQDVDLEKQKTIGKE
+671 TQDVNLEKQKKIRKE
-686 FKDVSKE
+686 FKDISKE
-693 LDQLAKD
+693 LDQLVKD

-712 LDELEKEVKESL
+712 LEELEKEVKESL

-868 SANQQYVITSANILS
+868 SANQQYVITSTNILS

-890 SNLKNS
+890 SNLQNS
-896 KNSLGQKGKKNSF
+896 KNSLGKKGEKNSF
-909 SLPTIIE
+909 SLPTLIE

-921 SEKLKNGLQKNNKKG
+921 SEKLKNGLQKSKKKG
-936 QDGDEGKK
+936 QDGNEGEKGKK
-944 GQKGQKGSNGSKPN
+944 DPSGSKS
-958 TEFKEGPQSEDIFE
+958 TSEFNEGGQSGDLFE
-972 IFKQQSYLRETLIKI
+972 IFKQQSYLRETLTKI
-987 MEKEGDS
+987 MAREGDPK
-994 NGTFKRAIKSME
+994 GTFKKAIKSME

-1016 LTQSSL
+1016 FTQSTL

-1037 ALVKQGKENKKNATP
+1037 ALIQQGKEKNKKATP
-1052 NTSRYKNN
+1052 NTSNYKNN

-1073 QIEILNRQSLPLQQD
+1073 QIEILNRQSLPLQQN

>member
-1 MQPLINI
+1 MQSLINI

-49 WLRPINRFILF
+49 WLKPVNRFILF
-60 WLFIVIELLLFY
+60 WIFIVIELLLFY

-82 YKLKE
+82 FKLKD

-100 HFPEIKDKLFNL
+100 HFPEIKDKLLNL
-112 LQLKQSNKTSE
+112 LQLKQANKTSE

-141 SESISFQASLKYL
+141 SESISFRASLKHL

-163 FSLSLINGLN
+163 FSLSLINELN

-202 SSLDVVEGQSHK
+202 SSLDVIEGQSYK
-214 VLITSKGKTVP
+214 VLIASKGNTLP

-234 QTYFTKNEGKGVF
+234 QTYFTKNEGDGVF
-247 SFTFLNVI
+247 SFTFLNII
-255 NPIDFYFESGDVS
+255 NPVDFYFESGEVT
-268 SPFYSIN
+268 SPFYSIT
-275 VIKTPRIKKV
+275 VIKTPLIKKI

-291 PYHTKKQDEI
+291 PYHTKKQDET
-301 IENTGNLSL
+301 IENTGNFIL
-310 PEGTKVEWN
+310 PEGTNVEWN

-326 SVSFIEGERR
+326 SVAFIDGERR
-336 LFFNKLKADNFNFR
+336 LFFNKLKADKFNY
-350 KTITSNL
+350 KKKITSNL

-379 VVKDEYPTIT
+379 VIKDEYPTIT
-389 IQTNIDSLYRGEAL
+389 IQTNIDSLYGGEAL
-403 FAGKVSDDYGLKNLK
+403 FAGKVSDDYGLKNLQ
-418 VVFYDQSNIDKV
+418 VVFYDQSKIDKV
-430 IIVPIKLSK
+430 NIVPIKLSK

-451 PTTIEDGVDY
+451 STSIKDGVSY

-478 ATSKKYAFRKKTNN
+478 VISKKYTFRKKTND

-506 NTLENIFKNN
+506 NTLENIYENN
-516 SLDQEKFL
+516 RLEQDKLQ

-539 DKNKIKKVI
+539 DKNKVKKVI
-548 DRQKKYNE
+548 DRQNKYNE

-564 LYEALD
+564 LYKALD
-570 QNKKENK
+570 KNKF
-577 RNQSK
+577 NQSK
-582 TDNLKQRIKELLKS
+582 TENLKQRIKELLKS
-596 EKQKRILTELQKLA
+596 DKQKRILTELQKLS
-610 EKINKEDLIKKAE
+610 EKINKEDLINKAE

-638 LLELTKRFYV
+638 LLELTKRFFV
-648 EEKTIQIANKLKEL
+648 EEKTIQIANKLEEL

-671 AQDVDLEKQKTIGKE
+671 TQDVNLEKQKKIRKE
-686 FKDVSKE
+686 FKDISKE

-700 NQGLKNPMSLPD
+700 NQGLKNPMSFPD
-712 LDELEKEVKESL
+712 LEELEKEVKESL

-734 ENVSAKKEQ
+734 ESVSAKKEQ

-748 KMQEMSKKMQ
+748 KMQEMSKKIQ
-758 NSISEMQSNSID
+758 NSVSEMQSNSID

-868 SANQQYVITSANILS
+868 SANQQYVITSTNILS

-890 SNLKNS
+890 SNLQNS
-896 KNSLGQKGKKNSF
+896 KNSLGKKGKKNSF
-909 SLPTIIE
+909 SLPTLIE

-921 SEKLKNGLQKNNKKG
+921 SEKLKNGLQKSKKKD
-936 QDGDEGKK
+936 QDGNEGEKGKK
-944 GQKGQKGSNGSKPN
+944 DPSGSKSSS
-958 TEFKEGPQSEDIFE
+958 EFNEGGQSGDIFE
-972 IFKQQSYLRETLIKI
+972 IFKQQSYLRETLTKI
-987 MEKEGDS
+987 MSREGDP
-994 NGTFKRAIKSME
+994 NGTFKKVIKSME

-1016 LTQSSL
+1016 FTQSTL

-1037 ALVKQGKENKKNATP
+1037 ALIQQGKKKNKKATP
-1052 NTSRYKNN
+1052 NTLNYKNN

-1073 QIEILNRQSLPLQQD
+1073 QIEILNRQSLPLQQN

>member
-1 MQPLINI
+1 MQSSINI

-49 WLRPINRFILF
+49 WLKPINRFVLF

-82 YKLKE
+82 FKLKE

-112 LQLKQSNKTSE
+112 LQLKQANKTSE

-255 NPIDFYFESGDVS
+255 NPIDFYFESGVVS

-275 VIKTPRIKKV
+275 VIKTPLIKKV

-319 IDSKQTD
+319 IDSKQTET
-326 SVSFIEGERR
+326 VSFIEGERR
-336 LFFNKLKADNFNFR
+336 LFFNKLKSDNFNFR
-350 KTITSNL
+350 KTIISNL

-389 IQTNIDSLYRGEAL
+389 IQTNIDSLYSGEAL

-478 ATSKKYAFRKKTNN
+478 ATSKKYTFRKKTND

-516 SLDQEKFL
+516 SLDQEKLL

-570 QNKKENK
+570 QNRQENK

-596 EKQKRILTELQKLA
+596 EKQKRILTELQKLS

-671 AQDVDLEKQKTIGKE
+671 AQDVDLEKQKTIGRE

-700 NQGLKNPMSLPD
+700 NQALKKPMSLPD
-712 LDELEKEVKESL
+712 LEELEKEVKESL
-724 VKSEEKLYQK
+724 VKSEKKLYQK
-734 ENVSAKKEQ
+734 ENVSAKKLQ

-748 KMQEMSKKMQ
+748 KMKEMSKKMQ

-783 LIFSFK
+783 LVFSFK

-868 SANQQYVITSANILS
+868 SANQQYVITSTNILS

-890 SNLKNS
+890 SNLQNS
-896 KNSLGQKGKKNSF
+896 KNSLGNKGKKNSF
-909 SLPTIIE
+909 SLPTLIE

-921 SEKLKNGLQKNNKKG
+921 SEKLKNGLQKSKKKG
-936 QDGDEGKK
+936 QGGHEGGIGKK
-944 GQKGQKGSNGSKPN
+944 GSSGSKS
-958 TEFKEGPQSEDIFE
+958 TSEFNEGGQSGDIFE
-972 IFKQQSYLRETLIKI
+972 IFKQQSYLRETLTKI
-987 MEKEGDS
+987 MAKEGGS
-994 NGTFKRAIKSME
+994 NGTFKKAIKSME

-1016 LTQSSL
+1016 FTQSAL

-1037 ALVKQGKENKKNATP
+1037 ALIQQGKEKNKKATP
-1052 NTSRYKNN
+1052 NTSNYKNN

-1073 QIEILNRQSLPLQQD
+1073 QIEILNRQSLPLQQN

>member
-1 MQPLINI
+1 MQSLINI

-49 WLRPINRFILF
+49 WLKPINRFILF

-82 YKLKE
+82 FKLKE

-100 HFPEIKDKLFNL
+100 HFPEINDKLLNL
-112 LQLKQSNKTSE
+112 LQLKQAKKTSE

-163 FSLSLINGLN
+163 FSLSFISGLN

-193 APFTLSLQT
+193 APFTLSLMP
-202 SSLDVVEGQSHK
+202 SSLEVLEGQSYK
-214 VLITSKGKTVP
+214 VLIASKGNTLP

-234 QTYFTKNEGKGVF
+234 QTYFTKNEGDGVF
-247 SFTFLNVI
+247 SFTFLNIIKPV
-255 NPIDFYFESGDVS
+255 DFYFESGEVA
-268 SPFYSIN
+268 SPFYSIT
-275 VIKTPRIKKV
+275 VIKTPLIKKI

-291 PYHTKKQDEI
+291 PYHTKKQDET
-301 IENTGNLSL
+301 IENTGNFIL
-310 PEGTKVEWN
+310 PEGTNVEWN

-326 SVSFIEGERR
+326 SVAFIDGERR
-336 LFFNKLKADNFNFR
+336 MFFKRIKTDKFNYKKKL
-350 KTITSNL
+350 TSNL

-379 VVKDEYPTIT
+379 VIKDEYPTIT
-389 IQTNIDSLYRGEAL
+389 IQTNIDSLYGGEAL
-403 FAGKVSDDYGLKNLK
+403 FAGKVSDDYGLKNLQ
-418 VVFYDQSNIDKV
+418 VVFYDQSKIDKV
-430 IIVPIKLSK
+430 NIVPIKLSK

-451 PTTIEDGVDY
+451 STSIKDGVNY

-478 ATSKKYAFRKKTNN
+478 VISKKYTFRKKTND
-492 EVLQEQFKEQKESI
+492 EVLQEQFNEQKESI
-506 NTLENIFKNN
+506 NTLENIYENN
-516 SLDQEKFL
+516 RLEQDKLQ

-533 KDLSWR
+533 KDFSWR
-539 DKNKIKKVI
+539 DKNKVKKVV
-548 DRQKKYNE
+548 DRQNKYNE

-564 LYEALD
+564 LYKALD
-570 QNKKENK
+570 KN
-577 RNQSK
+577 RFNQSK
-582 TDNLKQRIKELLKS
+582 TENLKQRIKELLKS
-596 EKQKRILTELQKLA
+596 DKQKRILTELQKLS

-648 EEKTIQIANKLKEL
+648 EEKTLQIANKLEEL

-671 AQDVDLEKQKTIGKE
+671 TQDVNLEKQKKIRKE
-686 FKDVSKE
+686 FKDISKE

-712 LDELEKEVKESL
+712 LEELEKEVKESL
-724 VKSEEKLYQK
+724 VKSEEKLYQ
-734 ENVSAKKEQ
+734 EESVSAKKEQ

-748 KMQEMSKKMQ
+748 KMQEMSKKIQ
-758 NSISEMQSNSID
+758 NSVSEMQSNNID

-868 SANQQYVITSANILS
+868 SANQQYVITSTNILS

-890 SNLKNS
+890 SNLQNS
-896 KNSLGQKGKKNSF
+896 KNSLGKKGKKNSF
-909 SLPTIIE
+909 SLPTLIE

-921 SEKLKNGLQKNNKKG
+921 SEKLKNGLQKSKKKDQG
-936 QDGDEGKK
+936 GNEGEKGKK
-944 GQKGQKGSNGSKPN
+944 DPSGSKS
-958 TEFKEGPQSEDIFE
+958 TSEFNEGGQSGDLFE
-972 IFKQQSYLRETLIKI
+972 IFKQQSYLRETLTKI
-987 MEKEGDS
+987 TAREGDS
-994 NGTFKRAIKSME
+994 NGAFKKVIKSME

-1016 LTQSSL
+1016 FTQSTL

-1027 LEYQLLKLNT
+1027 MEYQLLKLNT
-1037 ALVKQGKENKKNATP
+1037 ALIQQGKEKNKKATP
-1052 NTSRYKNN
+1052 NTSNYKNN
-1060 NLKQLQFKKQFYN
+1060 NLKQLQYKKQF
-1073 QIEILNRQSLPLQQD
+1073 
-1088 FEKKVQKY
+1088 
-1096 FSKKNKE
+1096 

>member
-1 MQPLINI
+1 MQSSINI

-49 WLRPINRFILF
+49 WLKPINRFVLF

-82 YKLKE
+82 FKLKE

-255 NPIDFYFESGDVS
+255 NPIDFYFESGVVS
-268 SPFYSIN
+268 SPFYNIN

-319 IDSKQTD
+319 IDSKQTET
-326 SVSFIEGERR
+326 VSFIEGERR
-336 LFFNKLKADNFNFR
+336 LFFNKLKSDNFNFR
-350 KTITSNL
+350 KTIISNL

-389 IQTNIDSLYRGEAL
+389 IQTNIDSLYSGEAL

-418 VVFYDQSNIDKV
+418 VVFYDQSNINKV

-478 ATSKKYAFRKKTNN
+478 ATSKKYTFRKKTNN

-570 QNKKENK
+570 QNKQENK

-596 EKQKRILTELQKLA
+596 EKQKRILTELQKLS

-671 AQDVDLEKQKTIGKE
+671 AQDVDLEKQKTIGRE

-700 NQGLKNPMSLPD
+700 NQALKKPMSLPD
-712 LDELEKEVKESL
+712 LEELEKEVKESL
-724 VKSEEKLYQK
+724 VKSEKKLYQK
-734 ENVSAKKEQ
+734 ENVSAKKLQ

-748 KMQEMSKKMQ
+748 KMKEMSKKMQ

-770 ENIEDLRKILENL
+770 ENIEDLRKILKNL

-858 NFAENRFDSG
+858 NFAENLFDSG
-868 SANQQYVITSANILS
+868 SANQQYVITSTNILS

-890 SNLKNS
+890 SNLQNS
-896 KNSLGQKGKKNSF
+896 KNSLGNKGKKNSF
-909 SLPTIIE
+909 SLPTLIE

-921 SEKLKNGLQKNNKKG
+921 SEKLKNGLQKSKKKG
-936 QDGDEGKK
+936 QGGHEGGIGKK
-944 GQKGQKGSNGSKPN
+944 GSSGSKS
-958 TEFKEGPQSEDIFE
+958 TSEFNEGGQSGDIFE
-972 IFKQQSYLRETLIKI
+972 IFKQQSYLRETLTKI
-987 MEKEGDS
+987 MAKEGGS
-994 NGTFKRAIKSME
+994 NGTFKKAIKSME

-1016 LTQSSL
+1016 FTQSAL

-1037 ALVKQGKENKKNATP
+1037 ALIQQGKEKNKKATP
-1052 NTSRYKNN
+1052 NTSNYKNN

-1073 QIEILNRQSLPLQQD
+1073 QIEILNRQSLPLQQN

>member
-1 MQPLINI
+1 MQSSINI

-49 WLRPINRFILF
+49 WLKPINRFVLF

-82 YKLKE
+82 FKLKE

-100 HFPEIKDKLFNL
+100 HFPEIKDKLLNL
-112 LQLKQSNKTSE
+112 LQLKQANKTSE

-214 VLITSKGKTVP
+214 VLITSKGKIVP

-275 VIKTPRIKKV
+275 IIKTPRIKKV
-285 KIKLDY
+285 KINLDY

-319 IDSKQTD
+319 IDSKQTET
-326 SVSFIEGERR
+326 VSFIEGERR
-336 LFFNKLKADNFNFR
+336 LFFNKLESDNFNFR
-350 KTITSNL
+350 KTIISNL

-389 IQTNIDSLYRGEAL
+389 IQTNIDSLYSGEAL

-478 ATSKKYAFRKKTNN
+478 AISKKYTFRKKTND

-516 SLDQEKFL
+516 GLDQEKLL

-570 QNKKENK
+570 QNKQENK
-577 RNQSK
+577 RSQSK
-582 TDNLKQRIKELLKS
+582 TYNLKQRIKELLKS

-671 AQDVDLEKQKTIGKE
+671 AQDVDLEKQKTIGRE

-700 NQGLKNPMSLPD
+700 NQALKKPMSLPD
-712 LDELEKEVKESL
+712 LEELEKEVKESL
-724 VKSEEKLYQK
+724 VKSEKKLYQK

-868 SANQQYVITSANILS
+868 SANQQYVITSTNILS

-890 SNLKNS
+890 GNLQNS
-896 KNSLGQKGKKNSF
+896 KNSLGNKGKKNSF
-909 SLPTIIE
+909 SLPTLIE

-921 SEKLKNGLQKNNKKG
+921 SEKLKNGLQKSKKKG
-936 QDGDEGKK
+936 QDGHEGGKGKK
-944 GQKGQKGSNGSKPN
+944 GSSGSKSTSKFN
-958 TEFKEGPQSEDIFE
+958 EGGQSGDIFE
-972 IFKQQSYLRETLIKI
+972 IFKQQSYLRETLTKI
-987 MEKEGDS
+987 MAKEGDS
-994 NGTFKRAIKSME
+994 NGTFKKAIKSME

-1016 LTQSSL
+1016 FTQSSL

-1037 ALVKQGKENKKNATP
+1037 ALIQQGKEKNKKATP
-1052 NTSRYKNN
+1052 NTSNYKNN

-1073 QIEILNRQSLPLQQD
+1073 QIEILNRQSLPLQQN

>member
-82 YKLKE
+82 FKLKE

-100 HFPEIKDKLFNL
+100 HFPEIKDKLLNL
-112 LQLKQSNKTSE
+112 LQLKQANKTSE

-319 IDSKQTD
+319 IDSKQTET
-326 SVSFIEGERR
+326 VSFIEGERR
-336 LFFNKLKADNFNFR
+336 LFFNKLKSDNFNFR
-350 KTITSNL
+350 KTIISNL

-478 ATSKKYAFRKKTNN
+478 AISKKYTFRKKTND

-516 SLDQEKFL
+516 GLDQEKLL

-596 EKQKRILTELQKLA
+596 EKQKRILTELQKLS

-671 AQDVDLEKQKTIGKE
+671 AQDVDLEKQKTIGRE

-700 NQGLKNPMSLPD
+700 NQALKNPMSLPD
-712 LDELEKEVKESL
+712 LEELEKEVKESL

-734 ENVSAKKEQ
+734 ANVSAKKEQ

-868 SANQQYVITSANILS
+868 SANQQYVITSTNILS

-890 SNLKNS
+890 SNLQNS
-896 KNSLGQKGKKNSF
+896 KNSLGNKGKKNSF
-909 SLPTIIE
+909 SLPTLIE

-921 SEKLKNGLQKNNKKG
+921 SEKLKNGLQKSKKKG
-936 QDGDEGKK
+936 QDGHEGGKGKK
-944 GQKGQKGSNGSKPN
+944 GSSGSKSTSKFN
-958 TEFKEGPQSEDIFE
+958 EGGQSGDIFE
-972 IFKQQSYLRETLIKI
+972 IFKQQSYLRETLTKI
-987 MEKEGDS
+987 MAKEGDS
-994 NGTFKRAIKSME
+994 NGTFKKAIKSME

-1016 LTQSSL
+1016 FTQSSL

-1037 ALVKQGKENKKNATP
+1037 ALIQQGKEKNKKATP
-1052 NTSRYKNN
+1052 NTSNYKNN

-1073 QIEILNRQSLPLQQD
+1073 QIEILNRQSLPLQQN

>member
-1 MQPLINI
+1 MQSLINI

-49 WLRPINRFILF
+49 WLKPINRFILF

-82 YKLKE
+82 FKLKE

-100 HFPEIKDKLFNL
+100 HFPEIKDKLLNL
-112 LQLKQSNKTSE
+112 LQLKQANKTSE

-163 FSLSLINGLN
+163 FSLSFISGLN

-193 APFTLSLQT
+193 APFTLSLMP
-202 SSLDVVEGQSHK
+202 SSLEVIEGQSYK
-214 VLITSKGKTVP
+214 VLIASKGNTLP

-234 QTYFTKNEGKGVF
+234 QTYFTKNEGDGVF
-247 SFTFLNVI
+247 SFTFLNII
-255 NPIDFYFESGDVS
+255 NPVDFYFESGEVT
-268 SPFYSIN
+268 SPFYSIT
-275 VIKTPRIKKV
+275 VIKTPLIKKI

-291 PYHTKKQDEI
+291 PYHTKKQDET
-301 IENTGNLSL
+301 IENTGNFIL
-310 PEGTKVEWN
+310 PEGTNVEWN

-326 SVSFIEGERR
+326 SVAFIDGERR
-336 LFFNKLKADNFNFR
+336 MFFKRIKTDKFNY
-350 KTITSNL
+350 KKKITSNL

-379 VVKDEYPTIT
+379 VIKDEYPTIT
-389 IQTNIDSLYRGEAL
+389 IQTNIDSLYGGEAL
-403 FAGKVSDDYGLKNLK
+403 FAGKVSDDYGLKNLQ
-418 VVFYDQSNIDKV
+418 VVFYDQSKIDKV
-430 IIVPIKLSK
+430 NIVPIKLSK

-451 PTTIEDGVDY
+451 STSIKDGVNY

-478 ATSKKYAFRKKTNN
+478 VISKKYTFRKKTND

-506 NTLENIFKNN
+506 NTLENIYENN
-516 SLDQEKFL
+516 RLEQDKLQ

-539 DKNKIKKVI
+539 DKNKVKKVV
-548 DRQKKYNE
+548 DRQNKYNE

-564 LYEALD
+564 LYKALD
-570 QNKKENK
+570 KNKF
-577 RNQSK
+577 NQSK
-582 TDNLKQRIKELLKS
+582 TENLKQRIKELLKTD
-596 EKQKRILTELQKLA
+596 KQKRILTELQKLS

-648 EEKTIQIANKLKEL
+648 EEKTIQIANKLEEL

-671 AQDVDLEKQKTIGKE
+671 TQDVNLEKQKKIRKE
-686 FKDVSKE
+686 FKDISKE
-693 LDQLAKD
+693 LDQLVKD

-712 LDELEKEVKESL
+712 LEELEKEVKESL

-748 KMQEMSKKMQ
+748 KMQEMSKKIQ
-758 NSISEMQSNSID
+758 NSVSEMQSNSID

-868 SANQQYVITSANILS
+868 SANQQYVITSTNILS

-890 SNLKNS
+890 SNLQNS
-896 KNSLGQKGKKNSF
+896 KNSLGKKGEKNSF
-909 SLPTIIE
+909 SLPTLIE

-921 SEKLKNGLQKNNKKG
+921 SEKLKNGLQKSKKKG
-936 QDGDEGKK
+936 QDGNEGKK
-944 GQKGQKGSNGSKPN
+944 GKKDPSGSKSSS
-958 TEFKEGPQSEDIFE
+958 EFNEGGQSGDLFE
-972 IFKQQSYLRETLIKI
+972 IFKQQSYLRETLTKI
-987 MEKEGDS
+987 MAREGDPK
-994 NGTFKRAIKSME
+994 GTFKKAIKSME

-1016 LTQSSL
+1016 FTQSTL

-1037 ALVKQGKENKKNATP
+1037 ALIQQGKEKNKKATP
-1052 NTSRYKNN
+1052 NTLNYKNN

-1073 QIEILNRQSLPLQQD
+1073 QIEILNRQSLPLQQN

>member
-1 MQPLINI
+1 MQSSINI

-49 WLRPINRFILF
+49 WLKPINRFVLF

-82 YKLKE
+82 FKLKE

-255 NPIDFYFESGDVS
+255 NPIDFYFESGVVS

-319 IDSKQTD
+319 IDSKQTET
-326 SVSFIEGERR
+326 VSFIEGERR
-336 LFFNKLKADNFNFR
+336 LFFNKLKSDNFNFR
-350 KTITSNL
+350 KTIISNL

-389 IQTNIDSLYRGEAL
+389 IQTNIDSLYSGEAL

-478 ATSKKYAFRKKTNN
+478 ATSKKYTFRKKTND
-492 EVLQEQFKEQKESI
+492 EVLQEQLKEQKESI

-516 SLDQEKFL
+516 SLDQEKLL

-671 AQDVDLEKQKTIGKE
+671 AQDVDLEKQKTIGRE

-700 NQGLKNPMSLPD
+700 NQALKNPMSLPD
-712 LDELEKEVKESL
+712 LEELEKEVKESL

-734 ENVSAKKEQ
+734 ENVSAKKLQ

-748 KMQEMSKKMQ
+748 KMKEMSKKMQ

-868 SANQQYVITSANILS
+868 SANQQYVITSTNILS

-890 SNLKNS
+890 SNLQNS
-896 KNSLGQKGKKNSF
+896 KNSLGNKGKKNSF
-909 SLPTIIE
+909 SLPTLIE

-921 SEKLKNGLQKNNKKG
+921 SEKLKNGLQKSKKKG
-936 QDGDEGKK
+936 QDGHEGGKGKK
-944 GQKGQKGSNGSKPN
+944 GSSGSKSTSKFN
-958 TEFKEGPQSEDIFE
+958 EGGQSGDIFE
-972 IFKQQSYLRETLIKI
+972 IFKQQSYLRETLTKI
-987 MEKEGDS
+987 MAKEGDS
-994 NGTFKRAIKSME
+994 NGTFKKAIKSME

-1016 LTQSSL
+1016 FTQSAL

-1037 ALVKQGKENKKNATP
+1037 ALIQQGKEKNKKATP
-1052 NTSRYKNN
+1052 NTSNYKNN

-1073 QIEILNRQSLPLQQD
+1073 QIEILNRQSLPLQQN

>member
-1 MQPLINI
+1 MQSLINI

-49 WLRPINRFILF
+49 WLKPINRFILF

-82 YKLKE
+82 FKLKE

-100 HFPEIKDKLFNL
+100 HFPEIKDKLLNL
-112 LQLKQSNKTSE
+112 LQLKQANKTSE

-163 FSLSLINGLN
+163 FSLSFISGLN

-193 APFTLSLQT
+193 APFTLSLMP
-202 SSLDVVEGQSHK
+202 SSLEVIEGQSYK
-214 VLITSKGKTVP
+214 VLIASKGNTLP

-234 QTYFTKNEGKGVF
+234 QTYFTKNEGDGVF
-247 SFTFLNVI
+247 SFTFLNII
-255 NPIDFYFESGDVS
+255 NPVDFYFESGEVT
-268 SPFYSIN
+268 SPFYSIT
-275 VIKTPRIKKV
+275 VIKTPLIKKI

-291 PYHTKKQDEI
+291 PYHTKKQDET
-301 IENTGNLSL
+301 IENTGNFIL
-310 PEGTKVEWN
+310 PEGTNVEWN

-326 SVSFIEGERR
+326 SVAFIDGERR
-336 LFFNKLKADNFNFR
+336 MFFKRIKTDKFNY
-350 KTITSNL
+350 KKKITSNL

-379 VVKDEYPTIT
+379 VIKDEYPTIT
-389 IQTNIDSLYRGEAL
+389 IQTNIDSLYGGEAL
-403 FAGKVSDDYGLKNLK
+403 FAGKVSDDYGLKNLQ
-418 VVFYDQSNIDKV
+418 VVFYDQSKIDKV
-430 IIVPIKLSK
+430 NIVPIKLSK

-451 PTTIEDGVDY
+451 STSIKDGVNY

-478 ATSKKYAFRKKTNN
+478 VISKKYTFRKKTND

-506 NTLENIFKNN
+506 NTLENIYENN
-516 SLDQEKFL
+516 RLEQDKLQ

-539 DKNKIKKVI
+539 DKNKIKKVV
-548 DRQKKYNE
+548 DRQNKYNE

-564 LYEALD
+564 LYKALD
-570 QNKKENK
+570 KNKF
-577 RNQSK
+577 NQSK
-582 TDNLKQRIKELLKS
+582 TENLKQRIKELLKS
-596 EKQKRILTELQKLA
+596 DKQKRILTELQKLS

-648 EEKTIQIANKLKEL
+648 EEKTIQIANKLEEL

-671 AQDVDLEKQKTIGKE
+671 TQDVNLEKQKKIRKE
-686 FKDVSKE
+686 FKDISKE

-712 LDELEKEVKESL
+712 LEELEKEVKESL

-748 KMQEMSKKMQ
+748 KMQEMSKKIQ
-758 NSISEMQSNSID
+758 NSVSEMQSNSID

-868 SANQQYVITSANILS
+868 SANQQYVITSTNILS

-890 SNLKNS
+890 SNLQNS
-896 KNSLGQKGKKNSF
+896 KNSLGKKGKKNSF
-909 SLPTIIE
+909 SLPTLIE

-921 SEKLKNGLQKNNKKG
+921 SEKLKNGLQKSKKKG
-936 QDGDEGKK
+936 QDGNEGKK
-944 GQKGQKGSNGSKPN
+944 GKKDPSGSKSSS
-958 TEFKEGPQSEDIFE
+958 EFNEGGQSGDLFE
-972 IFKQQSYLRETLIKI
+972 IFKQQSYLRETLTKI
-987 MEKEGDS
+987 MAREGDP
-994 NGTFKRAIKSME
+994 NGTFKKAIKSME

-1016 LTQSSL
+1016 FTQSTL

-1037 ALVKQGKENKKNATP
+1037 ALIQQGKEKNKKATP
-1052 NTSRYKNN
+1052 NTLNYKNN

-1073 QIEILNRQSLPLQQD
+1073 QIEILNRQSLPLQQN

>member
-1 MQPLINI
+1 MQSSINI

-49 WLRPINRFILF
+49 WLKPINRFVLF

-82 YKLKE
+82 FKLKE

-100 HFPEIKDKLFNL
+100 HFPEIKDKLLNL
-112 LQLKQSNKTSE
+112 LQLKQANKTSE

-255 NPIDFYFESGDVS
+255 NPIDFYFESGVVS

-275 VIKTPRIKKV
+275 VIKTPLIKKV

-319 IDSKQTD
+319 IDSKQTET
-326 SVSFIEGERR
+326 VSFIEGERR
-336 LFFNKLKADNFNFR
+336 LFFNKLKSDNFNFR
-350 KTITSNL
+350 KTIISNL

-389 IQTNIDSLYRGEAL
+389 IQTNIDSLYSGEAL

-418 VVFYDQSNIDKV
+418 VVFYDQSNINKV
-430 IIVPIKLSK
+430 IIVPLKLSK

-478 ATSKKYAFRKKTNN
+478 ATSKKYTFRKKTND

-516 SLDQEKFL
+516 SLDQEKLL

-570 QNKKENK
+570 QNKQENK

-596 EKQKRILTELQKLA
+596 EKQKRILTELQKLS

-662 SKKQQNLFK
+662 SKKQQSLFK
-671 AQDVDLEKQKTIGKE
+671 SQDVDLEKQKTIGRE

-700 NQGLKNPMSLPD
+700 NQALKKPMSLPD
-712 LDELEKEVKESL
+712 LEELEKEVKESL
-724 VKSEEKLYQK
+724 VKSEKKLYQK
-734 ENVSAKKEQ
+734 ENVSAKKLQ

-748 KMQEMSKKMQ
+748 KMKEMSKKMQ

-783 LIFSFK
+783 LVFSFK

-868 SANQQYVITSANILS
+868 SANQQYVITSTNILS

-890 SNLKNS
+890 SNLQNS
-896 KNSLGQKGKKNSF
+896 KNSLGNKGKKNSF
-909 SLPTIIE
+909 SLPTLIE

-921 SEKLKNGLQKNNKKG
+921 SEKLKNGLQKSKKKG
-936 QDGDEGKK
+936 QGGHEGGIGKK
-944 GQKGQKGSNGSKPN
+944 GSSGSKS
-958 TEFKEGPQSEDIFE
+958 TSEFNEGGQSGDIFE
-972 IFKQQSYLRETLIKI
+972 IFKQQSYLRETLTKI
-987 MEKEGDS
+987 MAKEGGS
-994 NGTFKRAIKSME
+994 NGTFKKAIKSME

-1016 LTQSSL
+1016 FTQSAL

-1037 ALVKQGKENKKNATP
+1037 ALIQQGKEKNKKATP
-1052 NTSRYKNN
+1052 NTSNYKNN

-1073 QIEILNRQSLPLQQD
+1073 QIEILNRQSLPLQQN

>member
-1 MQPLINI
+1 MQSSINI

-49 WLRPINRFILF
+49 WLKPINRFVLF

-82 YKLKE
+82 FKLKE

-100 HFPEIKDKLFNL
+100 HFPEIKDKLLNL
-112 LQLKQSNKTSE
+112 LQLKQANKTSV

-255 NPIDFYFESGDVS
+255 NPIDFYFESGVVS

-275 VIKTPRIKKV
+275 VIKTPLIKKV

-319 IDSKQTD
+319 IDSKQTET
-326 SVSFIEGERR
+326 VSFIEDERR
-336 LFFNKLKADNFNFR
+336 LFFNKLKSDNFNFR
-350 KTITSNL
+350 KTIISNL

-389 IQTNIDSLYRGEAL
+389 IQTNIDSLYSGEAL

-478 ATSKKYAFRKKTNN
+478 ATSKKYTFRKKTND

-570 QNKKENK
+570 QNKQENK

-648 EEKTIQIANKLKEL
+648 EEKTIQIANKLNEL

-671 AQDVDLEKQKTIGKE
+671 AQDVDLEKQKTIGRE

-700 NQGLKNPMSLPD
+700 NQALKNPMSLPD
-712 LDELEKEVKESL
+712 LEELEKEVKESL
-724 VKSEEKLYQK
+724 VKSEKKLYQK
-734 ENVSAKKEQ
+734 ENVSAKKLQ

-748 KMQEMSKKMQ
+748 KMKEMSKKMQ

-783 LIFSFK
+783 IIFSFK

-868 SANQQYVITSANILS
+868 SANQQYVITSTNILS

-890 SNLKNS
+890 SNLQNS
-896 KNSLGQKGKKNSF
+896 KNSLGNKGKKNSF
-909 SLPTIIE
+909 SLPTLIE

-921 SEKLKNGLQKNNKKG
+921 SEKLKNGLQKSKKKG
-936 QDGDEGKK
+936 QDGHEGGKGKK
-944 GQKGQKGSNGSKPN
+944 GSSGSKSTSKFN
-958 TEFKEGPQSEDIFE
+958 EGGQSGDIFE
-972 IFKQQSYLRETLIKI
+972 IFKQQSYLRETLTKI
-987 MEKEGDS
+987 MAKEGDS
-994 NGTFKRAIKSME
+994 NGTFKKAIKSME

-1016 LTQSSL
+1016 FTQSAL

-1037 ALVKQGKENKKNATP
+1037 ALIQQGKEKNKKATP
-1052 NTSRYKNN
+1052 NTSNYKNN

-1073 QIEILNRQSLPLQQD
+1073 QIEILNRQSLPLQQN

>member
-1 MQPLINI
+1 MQSSINI

-82 YKLKE
+82 FKLKE

-255 NPIDFYFESGDVS
+255 NPIDFYFESGVVS

-275 VIKTPRIKKV
+275 VIKTPLIKKV

-319 IDSKQTD
+319 IDSKQTE

-336 LFFNKLKADNFNFR
+336 LFFNKLKSDNFNFR
-350 KTITSNL
+350 KTIISNL

-389 IQTNIDSLYRGEAL
+389 IQTNIDSLYSGEAL

-430 IIVPIKLSK
+430 IIIPIKLSK

-478 ATSKKYAFRKKTNN
+478 ATSKKYAFRKKTND

-516 SLDQEKFL
+516 SLDQEKLL

-533 KDLSWR
+533 KELSWR
-539 DKNKIKKVI
+539 DKNKINKVV

-570 QNKKENK
+570 QNKQENK
-577 RNQSK
+577 RSQSK

-596 EKQKRILTELQKLA
+596 EKQKRILTELQKLSK
-610 EKINKEDLIKKAE
+610 KINKEDLIKKAE

-671 AQDVDLEKQKTIGKE
+671 AQGVDLEKQKTIGKE

-700 NQGLKNPMSLPD
+700 NQGLKNAMSLPD
-712 LDELEKEVKESL
+712 IEELEKEVKESL

-734 ENVSAKKEQ
+734 ENVSAKREQ

-849 HYNLDRSLE
+849 HYSLDRSLE

-868 SANQQYVITSANILS
+868 SANQQYVITSTNILS

-890 SNLKNS
+890 SNLQNS
-896 KNSLGQKGKKNSF
+896 KNSLGNKGKKNSF
-909 SLPTIIE
+909 SLPTLIE

-921 SEKLKNGLQKNNKKG
+921 SEKLKNGLQKSNKKG
-936 QDGDEGKK
+936 QDGHEGEKGKK
-944 GQKGQKGSNGSKPN
+944 GSSGSKS
-958 TEFKEGPQSEDIFE
+958 TSEFNEGGQSGDIFE
-972 IFKQQSYLRETLIKI
+972 IFKQQSYLRETLTKI
-987 MEKEGDS
+987 MAKEGDF
-994 NGTFKRAIKSME
+994 NGTFKKAIKSME

-1016 LTQSSL
+1016 FTQSAL

-1037 ALVKQGKENKKNATP
+1037 ALIQQGKEKNKKAIP
-1052 NTSRYKNN
+1052 NTSNYKNN
-1060 NLKQLQFKKQFYN
+1060 NLKQLQLKKQFYN
-1073 QIEILNRQSLPLQQD
+1073 QIEILNRQSLPLQQN

>member
-1 MQPLINI
+1 MQSSINI

-49 WLRPINRFILF
+49 WLKPINRFVLF

-82 YKLKE
+82 FKLKE

-100 HFPEIKDKLFNL
+100 HFPEIKDKLLNL
-112 LQLKQSNKTSE
+112 LQLKQANKTSE

-178 SFNRV
+178 SLNRV

-255 NPIDFYFESGDVS
+255 NPIDFYFESGVVS
-268 SPFYSIN
+268 SPFYNIN

-319 IDSKQTD
+319 IDSKQTET
-326 SVSFIEGERR
+326 VSFIEGERR
-336 LFFNKLKADNFNFR
+336 LFFNKLKSDNFNFR
-350 KTITSNL
+350 KTIISSL

-389 IQTNIDSLYRGEAL
+389 IQTNIDSLYSGEAL

-478 ATSKKYAFRKKTNN
+478 ATSKKYTFRKKTNN

-570 QNKKENK
+570 QNKQENK

-596 EKQKRILTELQKLA
+596 EKQKRILTELQKLS

-671 AQDVDLEKQKTIGKE
+671 AQDVDLEKQKTIGRE

-700 NQGLKNPMSLPD
+700 NQALKNPMSLPD
-712 LDELEKEVKESL
+712 LEELEKEVKESL
-724 VKSEEKLYQK
+724 VKSEKKLYQK
-734 ENVSAKKEQ
+734 ENVSAKKLQ

-748 KMQEMSKKMQ
+748 KMKEMSKKMQ

-803 HPDFGKELAKQ
+803 HPDFGEELAKQ

-868 SANQQYVITSANILS
+868 SANQQYVITSTNILS

-890 SNLKNS
+890 TNLQNS
-896 KNSLGQKGKKNSF
+896 KNSLGNNGKKNSF
-909 SLPTIIE
+909 SLPTLIE

-921 SEKLKNGLQKNNKKG
+921 SEKLKNGLQKSKKKG
-936 QDGDEGKK
+936 QDGHEGGKGKK
-944 GQKGQKGSNGSKPN
+944 GSSGSKS
-958 TEFKEGPQSEDIFE
+958 TSEFNEGGQSGDIFE
-972 IFKQQSYLRETLIKI
+972 IFKQQSYLRETLTKI
-987 MEKEGDS
+987 MAKEGDS
-994 NGTFKRAIKSME
+994 NGTFKKAIKSME

-1016 LTQSSL
+1016 FTQSAL
-1022 KRMQQ
+1022 KRIQQ

-1037 ALVKQGKENKKNATP
+1037 ALIQQGKEKNKKATP
-1052 NTSRYKNN
+1052 NTSNYKNN

-1073 QIEILNRQSLPLQQD
+1073 QIEILNRQSLPLQQN

>member
-1 MQPLINI
+1 MQSLINI

-49 WLRPINRFILF
+49 WLKPINRFILF

-82 YKLKE
+82 FKLKE

-100 HFPEIKDKLFNL
+100 HFPEIKDKLLNL
-112 LQLKQSNKTSE
+112 LQLKQANKTSE

-163 FSLSLINGLN
+163 FSLSFISGLN

-193 APFTLSLQT
+193 APFTLSLMP
-202 SSLDVVEGQSHK
+202 SSLEVIEGQSYK
-214 VLITSKGKTVP
+214 VLIASKGNTLP

-234 QTYFTKNEGKGVF
+234 QTYFTKNEGDGVF
-247 SFTFLNVI
+247 SFTFLNII
-255 NPIDFYFESGDVS
+255 NPVDFYFESGEVT
-268 SPFYSIN
+268 SPFYSIT
-275 VIKTPRIKKV
+275 VIKTPLIKKI

-291 PYHTKKQDEI
+291 PYHTKKQDET
-301 IENTGNLSL
+301 IENTGNFIL
-310 PEGTKVEWN
+310 PEGTNVEWN

-326 SVSFIEGERR
+326 SVAFIDGERR
-336 LFFNKLKADNFNFR
+336 MFFKRIKTDKFNY
-350 KTITSNL
+350 KKKITSNL

-379 VVKDEYPTIT
+379 VIKDEYPTIT
-389 IQTNIDSLYRGEAL
+389 IQTNIDSLYGGEAL
-403 FAGKVSDDYGLKNLK
+403 FAGKVSDDYGLKNLQ
-418 VVFYDQSNIDKV
+418 VVFYDQSKIDKV
-430 IIVPIKLSK
+430 NIVPIKLSK

-451 PTTIEDGVDY
+451 STSIKDGVNY

-478 ATSKKYAFRKKTNN
+478 VISKKYTFRKKTND

-506 NTLENIFKNN
+506 NTLENIYENN
-516 SLDQEKFL
+516 RLEQDKLQ

-539 DKNKIKKVI
+539 DKNKVKKVV
-548 DRQKKYNE
+548 DRQNKYNE

-564 LYEALD
+564 LYKALD
-570 QNKKENK
+570 KNKF
-577 RNQSK
+577 NQSK
-582 TDNLKQRIKELLKS
+582 TENLKQRIKELLKTD
-596 EKQKRILTELQKLA
+596 KQKRILTELQKLS

-648 EEKTIQIANKLKEL
+648 EEKTIQIANKLEEL

-671 AQDVDLEKQKTIGKE
+671 TQDVNLEKQKKIRKE
-686 FKDVSKE
+686 FKDISKE
-693 LDQLAKD
+693 LDQLVKD

-712 LDELEKEVKESL
+712 LEELEKEVKESL

-748 KMQEMSKKMQ
+748 KMQEMSKKIQ
-758 NSISEMQSNSID
+758 NSVSEMQSNSID

-868 SANQQYVITSANILS
+868 SANQQYVITSTNILS

-890 SNLKNS
+890 SNLQNS
-896 KNSLGQKGKKNSF
+896 KNSLGKKGEKNSF
-909 SLPTIIE
+909 SLPTLIE

-921 SEKLKNGLQKNNKKG
+921 SEKLKNGLQKSKKKG
-936 QDGDEGKK
+936 QDGNEGEKGKK
-944 GQKGQKGSNGSKPN
+944 DPSGSKSSS
-958 TEFKEGPQSEDIFE
+958 EFNEGGQSGDLFE
-972 IFKQQSYLRETLIKI
+972 IFKQQSYLRETLTKI
-987 MEKEGDS
+987 MAREGDPK
-994 NGTFKRAIKSME
+994 GTFKKAIKSME

-1016 LTQSSL
+1016 FTQSTL

-1037 ALVKQGKENKKNATP
+1037 ALIQQGKEKNKKATP
-1052 NTSRYKNN
+1052 NTLNYKNN

-1073 QIEILNRQSLPLQQD
+1073 QIEILNRQSLPLQQN

>member
-1 MQPLINI
+1 MQSLINI

-100 HFPEIKDKLFNL
+100 HFPEIKDKLLNL
-112 LQLKQSNKTSE
+112 LQLKQANKTSE

-133 DELNPFRF
+133 NELNPFRF
-141 SESISFQASLKYL
+141 SESISFQASLKNL

-225 NEVKIVYNN
+225 NEVKIAYNN

-291 PYHTKKQDEI
+291 PYHTKKQDVI

-350 KTITSNL
+350 KTITSSL

-379 VVKDEYPTIT
+379 VVKDEHPTIT
-389 IQTNIDSLYRGEAL
+389 IQTNIDSLYGGEAL

-478 ATSKKYAFRKKTNN
+478 VISKKYTFRKKTND

-506 NTLENIFKNN
+506 NTLENIFENN
-516 SLDQEKFL
+516 SLDQKKLL

-539 DKNKIKKVI
+539 DKDKIKKVI
-548 DRQKKYNE
+548 DRQNKYNE

-564 LYEALD
+564 LYKALD
-570 QNKKENK
+570 KNKF
-577 RNQSK
+577 NQSK
-582 TDNLKQRIKELLKS
+582 SDNLKQRIKELLKND
-596 EKQKRILTELQKLA
+596 KQKRILTELQKLS
-610 EKINKEDLIKKAE
+610 EKINKEELIKKAE

-648 EEKTIQIANKLKEL
+648 EEKTIQIANKLEKL

-712 LDELEKEVKESL
+712 LEELEKEVKESL

-868 SANQQYVITSANILS
+868 SANQQYVITSTNILS

-890 SNLKNS
+890 SNLQNS
-896 KNSLGQKGKKNSF
+896 KNSLGKKGKKNSF
-909 SLPTIIE
+909 SLPTLIE

-921 SEKLKNGLQKNNKKG
+921 SEKLKKGLQKSKKKG
-936 QDGDEGKK
+936 QDGNEGEKGKK
-944 GQKGQKGSNGSKPN
+944 GSSGSKS
-958 TEFKEGPQSEDIFE
+958 TSEFNKGGQSGDIFE
-972 IFKQQSYLRETLIKI
+972 IFKQQSYLRETLTKI
-987 MEKEGDS
+987 MAKEGDS
-994 NGTFKRAIKSME
+994 NGTFKKAIKSME

-1016 LTQSSL
+1016 FTQSTL

-1037 ALVKQGKENKKNATP
+1037 ALIQQGKEKNKKATS
-1052 NTSRYKNN
+1052 NTSNYKNN

-1073 QIEILNRQSLPLQQD
+1073 QIEILNRQSLPLQQN

>member
-1 MQPLINI
+1 MQSLINI

-49 WLRPINRFILF
+49 WLKPINRFILF

-82 YKLKE
+82 FKLKE

-100 HFPEIKDKLFNL
+100 HFPEIKDKLLNL
-112 LQLKQSNKTSE
+112 LQLKQANKTSE

-163 FSLSLINGLN
+163 FSLSFISGLN

-193 APFTLSLQT
+193 APFTLSLMP
-202 SSLDVVEGQSHK
+202 SSLEVIEGQSHK
-214 VLITSKGKTVP
+214 VLIASKGNTLP

-234 QTYFTKNEGKGVF
+234 QTYFTKNEGDGVF
-247 SFTFLNVI
+247 SFTFLNIIKPV
-255 NPIDFYFESGDVS
+255 DFYFESGEVA
-268 SPFYSIN
+268 SPFYSIT
-275 VIKTPRIKKV
+275 VIKIPLIKKI

-291 PYHTKKQDEI
+291 PYYTKKQDET

-326 SVSFIEGERR
+326 SVAFIDGERR
-336 LFFNKLKADNFNFR
+336 MFFKRIKTDKFNY
-350 KTITSNL
+350 KKKITSNL

-379 VVKDEYPTIT
+379 VIKDEYPTIT
-389 IQTNIDSLYRGEAL
+389 IQTNIDSLYGGEAL
-403 FAGKVSDDYGLKNLK
+403 FAGKVSDDYGLKNLQ
-418 VVFYDQSNIDKV
+418 VVFYDQSKIDKV
-430 IIVPIKLSK
+430 NIVPIKLSK

-451 PTTIEDGVDY
+451 STSIKDGVNY

-478 ATSKKYAFRKKTNN
+478 VISKKYTFRKKTND

-506 NTLENIFKNN
+506 NTLENIYENN
-516 SLDQEKFL
+516 RLEQDKLQ

-539 DKNKIKKVI
+539 DKNKVKKVV
-548 DRQKKYNE
+548 DRQNKYNE

-564 LYEALD
+564 LYKALD
-570 QNKKENK
+570 KNKF
-577 RNQSK
+577 NQSK
-582 TDNLKQRIKELLKS
+582 TENLKQRIKELLKTD
-596 EKQKRILTELQKLA
+596 KQKRILTELQKLS

-648 EEKTIQIANKLKEL
+648 EEKTIQIANKLEEL

-671 AQDVDLEKQKTIGKE
+671 TQDVNLEKQKKIRKE
-686 FKDVSKE
+686 FKDISKE
-693 LDQLAKD
+693 LDQLVKD

-712 LDELEKEVKESL
+712 LEELEKEVKESL

-734 ENVSAKKEQ
+734 ESVSAKKEQ
-743 EKSSK
+743 EKSSN
-748 KMQEMSKKMQ
+748 KMQEMSKKIQ
-758 NSISEMQSNSID
+758 NSVSEMQSNNID

-868 SANQQYVITSANILS
+868 SANQQYVITSTNILS

-890 SNLKNS
+890 SNLQNS
-896 KNSLGQKGKKNSF
+896 KNSLGKKGKKNSF
-909 SLPTIIE
+909 SLPTLIE

-921 SEKLKNGLQKNNKKG
+921 SEKLKNGLQKSKKKDQG
-936 QDGDEGKK
+936 GNEGEKGKK
-944 GQKGQKGSNGSKPN
+944 DPSGSKS
-958 TEFKEGPQSEDIFE
+958 TSEFNEGGQSGDLFE
-972 IFKQQSYLRETLIKI
+972 IFKQQSYLRETLTKI
-987 MEKEGDS
+987 MAREGDS
-994 NGTFKRAIKSME
+994 NGVFKKVIKSME

-1016 LTQSSL
+1016 FTQSTL

-1037 ALVKQGKENKKNATP
+1037 ALIQQGKEKNKKATP
-1052 NTSRYKNN
+1052 NTSNYKNN

-1073 QIEILNRQSLPLQQD
+1073 QIEILNRQSLPLQQN

>member
-1 MQPLINI
+1 MQSSINI

-49 WLRPINRFILF
+49 WLKPINRFVLF

-82 YKLKE
+82 FKLKE

-112 LQLKQSNKTSE
+112 LQLKQANKTSE

-255 NPIDFYFESGDVS
+255 NPIDFYFESGVVS

-275 VIKTPRIKKV
+275 VIKTPLIKKV

-319 IDSKQTD
+319 IDSKQTET
-326 SVSFIEGERR
+326 VSFIEGERR
-336 LFFNKLKADNFNFR
+336 LFFNKLKSDNFNFR
-350 KTITSNL
+350 KTIISNL

-389 IQTNIDSLYRGEAL
+389 IQTNIDSLYSGEAL

-418 VVFYDQSNIDKV
+418 VVFYDQSNINKV
-430 IIVPIKLSK
+430 IIVPLKLSK

-478 ATSKKYAFRKKTNN
+478 ATSKKYTFRKKTND

-516 SLDQEKFL
+516 SLDQEKLL

-570 QNKKENK
+570 QNKQENK

-596 EKQKRILTELQKLA
+596 EKQKRILTELQKLS

-671 AQDVDLEKQKTIGKE
+671 AQDVDLEKQKTIGRE

-700 NQGLKNPMSLPD
+700 NQALKKPMSLPD
-712 LDELEKEVKESL
+712 LEELEKEVKESL
-724 VKSEEKLYQK
+724 VKSEKKLYQK
-734 ENVSAKKEQ
+734 ENVSAKKLQ

-748 KMQEMSKKMQ
+748 KMKEMSKKMQ

-783 LIFSFK
+783 LVFSFK

-868 SANQQYVITSANILS
+868 SANQQYVITSTNILS

-890 SNLKNS
+890 SNLQNS
-896 KNSLGQKGKKNSF
+896 KNSLGNKGKKNSF
-909 SLPTIIE
+909 SLPTLIE

-921 SEKLKNGLQKNNKKG
+921 SEKLKNGLQKSNKKA
-936 QDGDEGKK
+936 QDGYEGGIGKK
-944 GQKGQKGSNGSKPN
+944 GSSGSKS
-958 TEFKEGPQSEDIFE
+958 TSEFNEGGQSGDIFE
-972 IFKQQSYLRETLIKI
+972 IFKQQSYLRETLTKI
-987 MEKEGDS
+987 MAKEGDS
-994 NGTFKRAIKSME
+994 NGAFKKAIKSME

-1016 LTQSSL
+1016 FTQSAL

-1037 ALVKQGKENKKNATP
+1037 ALIQQGKEKNKKATP
-1052 NTSRYKNN
+1052 NTSNYKNN

-1073 QIEILNRQSLPLQQD
+1073 QIEILNRQSLPLQQN

>member
-1 MQPLINI
+1 MQSLINI

-82 YKLKE
+82 FKLKE

-100 HFPEIKDKLFNL
+100 HFPEIKDKLLNL
-112 LQLKQSNKTSE
+112 LQLKQANKTSE

-255 NPIDFYFESGDVS
+255 NPIDFYFESGVVS

-275 VIKTPRIKKV
+275 VIKTPLIKKV

-319 IDSKQTD
+319 IDSKQTET
-326 SVSFIEGERR
+326 VSFIEGERR
-336 LFFNKLKADNFNFR
+336 LFFNKLADDNFNFK

-478 ATSKKYAFRKKTNN
+478 AISKKYTFRKKTND

-516 SLDQEKFL
+516 GLDQEKLL

-671 AQDVDLEKQKTIGKE
+671 AQDVDLEKQKTIGRE

-700 NQGLKNPMSLPD
+700 NQALKNPMSLPD
-712 LDELEKEVKESL
+712 LEELEKEVKESL

-734 ENVSAKKEQ
+734 ANVSAKKEQ

-868 SANQQYVITSANILS
+868 SANQQYVITSTNILS

-890 SNLKNS
+890 SNLQNS
-896 KNSLGQKGKKNSF
+896 KNSLGNKGKKNSF
-909 SLPTIIE
+909 SLPTLIE

-921 SEKLKNGLQKNNKKG
+921 SEKLKNGLQKSKKKG
-936 QDGDEGKK
+936 QDGHEGGKGKK
-944 GQKGQKGSNGSKPN
+944 GSSGSKSTSKFN
-958 TEFKEGPQSEDIFE
+958 EGGQSGDIFE
-972 IFKQQSYLRETLIKI
+972 IFKQQSYLRETLTKI
-987 MEKEGDS
+987 MAKEGDS
-994 NGTFKRAIKSME
+994 NGTFKKAIKSME

-1016 LTQSSL
+1016 FTQSVL

-1037 ALVKQGKENKKNATP
+1037 ALIQQGKEKNKKATP
-1052 NTSRYKNN
+1052 NTSNYKNN

-1073 QIEILNRQSLPLQQD
+1073 QIEILNRQSLPLQQN

>member
-1 MQPLINI
+1 MQSSINI

-49 WLRPINRFILF
+49 WLKPINRFVLF

-82 YKLKE
+82 FKLKE

-100 HFPEIKDKLFNL
+100 HFPEIKDKLLNL
-112 LQLKQSNKTSE
+112 LQLKQANKTSV

-255 NPIDFYFESGDVS
+255 NPIDFYFESGVVS

-275 VIKTPRIKKV
+275 VIKTPLIKKV

-319 IDSKQTD
+319 IDSKQTET
-326 SVSFIEGERR
+326 VSFIEDERR
-336 LFFNKLKADNFNFR
+336 LFFNKLKSDNFNFR
-350 KTITSNL
+350 KTIISNL

-389 IQTNIDSLYRGEAL
+389 IQTNIDSLYSGEAL

-478 ATSKKYAFRKKTNN
+478 ATSKKYTFRKKTND

-570 QNKKENK
+570 QNKQENK

-671 AQDVDLEKQKTIGKE
+671 AQDVDLEKQKTIGRE

-700 NQGLKNPMSLPD
+700 NQALKNPMSLPD
-712 LDELEKEVKESL
+712 LEELEKEVKESL
-724 VKSEEKLYQK
+724 VKSEKKLYQK
-734 ENVSAKKEQ
+734 ENVSAKKLQ

-748 KMQEMSKKMQ
+748 KMKEMSKKMQ

-783 LIFSFK
+783 IIFSFK

-868 SANQQYVITSANILS
+868 SANQQYVITSTNILS

-890 SNLKNS
+890 SNLQNS
-896 KNSLGQKGKKNSF
+896 KNSLGNKGKKNSF
-909 SLPTIIE
+909 SLPTLIE

-921 SEKLKNGLQKNNKKG
+921 SEKLKNGLQKSKKKG
-936 QDGDEGKK
+936 QDGHEGGKGKK
-944 GQKGQKGSNGSKPN
+944 GSSGSKSTSKFN
-958 TEFKEGPQSEDIFE
+958 EGGQSGDIFE
-972 IFKQQSYLRETLIKI
+972 IFKQQSYLRETLTKI
-987 MEKEGDS
+987 MAKEGDS
-994 NGTFKRAIKSME
+994 NGTFKKAIKSME

-1016 LTQSSL
+1016 FTQSSL

-1037 ALVKQGKENKKNATP
+1037 ALIQQGKEKNKKATP
-1052 NTSRYKNN
+1052 NTSNYKNN

-1073 QIEILNRQSLPLQQD
+1073 QIEILNRQSLPLQQN